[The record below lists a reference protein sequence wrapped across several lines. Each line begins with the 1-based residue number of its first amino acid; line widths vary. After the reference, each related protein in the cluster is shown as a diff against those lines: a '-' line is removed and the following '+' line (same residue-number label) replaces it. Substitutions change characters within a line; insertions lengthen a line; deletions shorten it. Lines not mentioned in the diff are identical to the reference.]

1 MSSSVSIPRIVGRE
15 HELAALSAALDG
27 ACSGRAQV
35 TLLTGEP
42 GIGKTSTLSPDVAL
56 ASEAFLTLITY
67 QNNGYAVLEF

>member
-42 GIGKTSTLSPDVAL
+42 GIGKTSTLSPTSPLPAKL
-56 ASEAFLTLITY
+56 F
-67 QNNGYAVLEF
+67 